1 MYGIMRIVLS
11 MLHVTLPYLSV
22 TLSIFVC
29 CSIHLCLLL
38 YPSLLLYTS
47 VCCSTHL
54 CILFYPSLFLCPSLP
69 VAYPICLLLY
79 PSLPIA
85 YPISVCSPHSQ
96 DTSSHSKVFWNG
108 LGVRAVI
115 KHGNTRISSHVDSGI
130 YLSYSSRNSV
140 VFCLNL

>member
-1 MYGIMRIVLS
+1 
-11 MLHVTLPYLSV
+11 MLTSAHVRHHENSTLNATCYS
-22 TLSIFVC
+22 TISICYF
-29 CSIHLCLLL
+29 IHLCLLL
-38 YPSLLLYTS
+38 YPSLPITLPIFVALHI
-47 VCCSTHL
+47 CL
-54 CILFYPSLFLCPSLP
+54 LFYPSLFLCPSLP